1 MPTNPTS
8 GAVAVF
14 KIGSVVVP
22 GMDWKLSVDSK
33 LRDVANFADGRH
45 QKVTLPDSDFTSKV
59 LFDADNPPYDP
70 SGFNLVPGANIT
82 ALLFVTATKFFSVPI
97 VISKIDIASEIEG
110 VVMYDLN
117 AKQNGPIV
125 WPTVP

>member
-1 MPTNPTS
+1 MPTNPIS

-14 KIGSVVVP
+14 KIGSATVP

-33 LRDVANFADGRH
+33 LKDVANFADGRH
-45 QKVTLPDSDFTSKV
+45 QKVTLPDADFTSKV

-70 SGFNLVPGANIT
+70 AGFNLVPGANIT
-82 ALLFVTATKFFSVPI
+82 GLLFVTATKFYSVPL
-97 VISKIDIASEIEG
+97 VIGKIDVSSEIEN
-110 VVMYDLN
+110 VVMYDIT
-117 AKQNGPIV
+117 AKQNGPIT

>member
-22 GMDWKLSVDSK
+22 GMDWKLSVDAK
-33 LRDVANFADGRH
+33 LKDVANFADGRH
-45 QKVTLPDSDFTSKV
+45 QKVTLPDADFTSK
-59 LFDADNPPYDP
+59 LLLDADNPPYDP
-70 SGFNLVPGANIT
+70 AGLNFTPGANIT
-82 ALLFVTATKFFSVPI
+82 ALLFVTATKFLTVPL
-97 VISKIDIASEIEG
+97 VIGKIDLSSEIEG
-110 VVMYDLN
+110 VAMYDVS
-117 AKQNGPIV
+117 AKQNGPII